1 MYALSASELLNVWE
15 CEKDQT
21 SVKQALALLV
31 VACPEESIETLAKL
45 SIGRRDSLLLTLR
58 EWTFGSQLTGI
69 ASCPECCE
77 HIELSF
83 DVTDIRI
90 TPESAEPPEELTINA
105 NGFEV
110 RFHLPGSQDL
120 AAITGYEDIGI
131 AQEELL
137 KSCIIAA
144 HHNGREISSG
154 QLPSELSEAIAK
166 KMAESDP
173 QSDIELALSCPT
185 CGYQWQA
192 IFDIVSFFWS
202 EINAWS
208 YRILHEVHTLAR
220 AYKWR
225 EADIL
230 AMSPLRRQ
238 FYLDMV
244 S

>member
-21 SVKQALALLV
+21 PVKQALALLR

-83 DVTDIRI
+83 DVTDILI
-90 TPESAEPPEELTINA
+90 TPEPEPPEELIINA

-120 AAITGYEDIGI
+120 AAITGYEDISI
-131 AQEELL
+131 ARKELL
-137 KSCIIAA
+137 KSCLITAN
-144 HHNGREISSG
+144 HNGKEISFG
-154 QLPSELSEAIAK
+154 QLPSGLSEAVVT

-173 QSDIELALSCPT
+173 HSDIELALSCPT

-220 AYKWR
+220 AYGWR
-225 EADIL
+225 EVDIL

-238 FYLDMV
+238 FYIDML

>member
-1 MYALSASELLNVWE
+1 MLNIWEIGRSKTFTQQALLLLSAS
-15 CEKDQT
+15 
-21 SVKQALALLV
+21 
-31 VACPEESIETLAKL
+31 CPETPIDTLAEL
-45 SIGRRDSLLLTLR
+45 SIGQRDALLLTLR
-58 EWTFGSQLTGI
+58 EMTFGQSLNCMV
-69 ASCPECCE
+69 SCPGCSEQ
-77 HIELSF
+77 IELSF
-83 DVTDIRI
+83 NVTDIRI
-90 TPESAEPPEELTINA
+90 TPESEPPEELTINA

-120 AAITGYEDIGI
+120 ADITEYEDIGT

-137 KSCIIAA
+137 KSCLITA
-144 HHNGREISSG
+144 HHNGKEISFG

-173 QSDIELALSCPT
+173 HSDIELALSCPT

>member
-90 TPESAEPPEELTINA
+90 TPESAEPPEEPP
-105 NGFEV
+105 E
-110 RFHLPGSQDL
+110 
-120 AAITGYEDIGI
+120 
-131 AQEELL
+131 
-137 KSCIIAA
+137 
-144 HHNGREISSG
+144 
-154 QLPSELSEAIAK
+154 
-166 KMAESDP
+166 
-173 QSDIELALSCPT
+173 
-185 CGYQWQA
+185 
-192 IFDIVSFFWS
+192 
-202 EINAWS
+202 
-208 YRILHEVHTLAR
+208 
-220 AYKWR
+220 
-225 EADIL
+225 
-230 AMSPLRRQ
+230 
-238 FYLDMV
+238 
-244 S
+244 

>member
-1 MYALSASELLNVWE
+1 MNNISTSELLNIWE
-15 CEKDQT
+15 IGRSQT
-21 SVKQALALLV
+21 LARQALLLLSA
-31 VACPEESIETLAKL
+31 ACPERSIDTLAKL
-45 SIGRRDSLLLTLR
+45 SIGQRDALLLTLR
-58 EWTFGSQLTGI
+58 EMTFGQSLNGM

-77 HIELSF
+77 QIELSF
-83 DVTDIRI
+83 NMTDIRI
-90 TPESAEPPEELTINA
+90 TPGFEPPEELTINA

-120 AAITGYEDIGI
+120 AAITGYEDIKI

-137 KSCIIAA
+137 KSCLITA
-144 HHNGREISSG
+144 HHNGKEISFD
-154 QLPSELSEAIAK
+154 QLPLELSEAIAK

-173 QSDIELALSCPT
+173 HSDIELALSCPA
-185 CGYQWQA
+185 CGYHWQA

-208 YRILHEVHTLAR
+208 YRILHEVHTLAG

>member
-1 MYALSASELLNVWE
+1 MYALSASELLKVWE
-15 CEKDQT
+15 YEKDQT
-21 SVKQALALLV
+21 PVKQALALLT

-90 TPESAEPPEELTINA
+90 TPESEPPEELTINT

-120 AAITGYEDIGI
+120 AAITEYEDISI
-131 AQEELL
+131 AREELL
-137 KSCIIAA
+137 KNCLITA
-144 HHNGREISSG
+144 HHYGKEIPSG

-173 QSDIELALSCPT
+173 HSDIELALSCPT

-202 EINAWS
+202 EINAWA

-238 FYLDMV
+238 FYLEMV

>member
-1 MYALSASELLNVWE
+1 MNNLSASELLNIWE
-15 CEKDQT
+15 IGRSQT
-21 SVKQALALLV
+21 LTRQALLLLS
-31 VACPEESIETLAKL
+31 ASCPERSIDTLAKL
-45 SIGRRDSLLLTLR
+45 SIGQRDALLLTLR
-58 EWTFGSQLTGI
+58 EMTFGQSLNGM

-83 DVTDIRI
+83 NMTDIRI
-90 TPESAEPPEELTINA
+90 TPGSEPPEELTIKA

-120 AAITGYEDIGI
+120 AAITEYEDIGL

-137 KSCIIAA
+137 RSCLITA
-144 HHNGREISSG
+144 HHNGKDISFDK
-154 QLPSELSEAIAK
+154 LPSGLSEVIAK
-166 KMAESDP
+166 KMEESDP
-173 QSDIELALSCPT
+173 HSDIELALSCPT